1 MEPRR
6 PAAFENGEVTHMQAG
21 IGTEHDLLLQQKK
34 KNVNKKRLDTWLLL
48 LPTLG
53 IFIFFFL
60 LPLFFLFMTSFK
72 NFDAST
78 GVGNEWTLQNYIK
91 FMSDPFY
98 LGVVWRTVKI
108 ALLTTLITIA
118 ISYPVAFQ
126 ISRSKG
132 RARNYL
138 TLLVLSPLL
147 ISMVI
152 RCYGWVILLSNNG
165 VVNNTLLKLGWI
177 DQPLTLLYTELSV
190 VIGMVHVLFP
200 YMVLS
205 IMGSL
210 EKIDPSVIRASQ
222 NLGASSFRTF
232 FSILLPLTLPGVFA
246 GSVMVF
252 SLSVSSFVTPAI
264 LGGPQVKV
272 MSYLTYEQV
281 AVMLNW
287 PYGGAIGFLLILIA
301 TITIIAYSK
310 ILARSEKGVA
320 IQ

>member
-1 MEPRR
+1 
-6 PAAFENGEVTHMQAG
+6 MQAE
-21 IGTEHDLLLQQKK
+21 TAYQEQELLFREKK
-34 KNVNKKRLDTWLLL
+34 KHLTKKKLDYLLLL

-60 LPLFFLFMTSFK
+60 LPLFFLFITSFK
-72 NFDAST
+72 TFDAAS
-78 GVGNEWTLQNYIK
+78 GIGNDWTLQNYIK
-91 FMSDPFY
+91 FITDKFY

-108 ALLTTLITIA
+108 ALITTLAA
-118 ISYPVAFQ
+118 IVISFPVAYQ
-126 ISRSKG
+126 ITKAKG
-132 RARNYL
+132 RIKNYL

-165 VVNNTLLKLGWI
+165 VVNHTLMNFGLI
-177 DQPLTLLYTELSV
+177 DKPLTLLYTEFSV

-210 EKIDPSVIRASQ
+210 ERIDPSVIRASQ
-222 NLGASSFRTF
+222 NLGASSIRTF
-232 FSILLPLTLPGVFA
+232 FSVILPLTLPGIFA

-252 SLSVSSFVTPAI
+252 SLGVSSFVTPAI

-272 MSYLTYEQV
+272 MSFLTYEQV
-281 AVMLNW
+281 GTMLNW
-287 PYGGAIGFLLILIA
+287 PYGSAIGFLLIFIA
-301 TITIIAYSK
+301 TITIIIYSK
-310 ILARSEKGVA
+310 LLTSSKKGVA

>member
-1 MEPRR
+1 
-6 PAAFENGEVTHMQAG
+6 MQAG

-53 IFIFFFL
+53 IFILFFL
-60 LPLFFLFMTSFK
+60 LPLFFLFITSFK

-108 ALLTTLITIA
+108 ALLTTLITIV

>member
-1 MEPRR
+1 
-6 PAAFENGEVTHMQAG
+6 MQAG

-60 LPLFFLFMTSFK
+60 LPLFFLFITSFRS
-72 NFDAST
+72 FDAST

-108 ALLTTLITIA
+108 ALLTTLITIV

-165 VVNNTLLKLGWI
+165 VVNNTLLRLGWI

>member
-1 MEPRR
+1 MQGEKK
-6 PAAFENGEVTHMQAG
+6 AFNE
-21 IGTEHDLLLQQKK
+21 KK
-34 KNVNKKRLDTWLLL
+34 LDYLLLL

-60 LPLFFLFMTSFK
+60 LPLFFLFITSFK
-72 NFDAST
+72 TFDAAS
-78 GVGNEWTLQNYIK
+78 GIGNDWTLQNYIK
-91 FMSDPFY
+91 FITDKFY

-108 ALLTTLITIA
+108 ALITTLAA
-118 ISYPVAFQ
+118 IVISFPVAYQ
-126 ISRSKG
+126 ITKAKG
-132 RARNYL
+132 RIKNYL

-165 VVNNTLLKLGWI
+165 VVNHTLMNFGLI
-177 DQPLTLLYTELSV
+177 DKPLTLLYTEFSV

-210 EKIDPSVIRASQ
+210 DRIDPSVIRASQ
-222 NLGASSFRTF
+222 NLGASSIRTF
-232 FSILLPLTLPGVFA
+232 FSIILPLTLPGIFA

-252 SLSVSSFVTPAI
+252 SLGVSSFVTPAI

-272 MSYLTYEQV
+272 MSFLTYEQV
-281 AVMLNW
+281 GIMLNW
-287 PYGGAIGFLLILIA
+287 PYGSAIGFLLIFIA
-301 TITIIAYSK
+301 TITIIIYSK
-310 ILARSEKGVA
+310 LLTSSKKGVA

>member
-1 MEPRR
+1 
-6 PAAFENGEVTHMQAG
+6 MQAE
-21 IGTEHDLLLQQKK
+21 TAYQEQELLFREKK
-34 KNVNKKRLDTWLLL
+34 KHLTKKKLDYLLLL

-60 LPLFFLFMTSFK
+60 LPLFFLFITSFK
-72 NFDAST
+72 TFDAAS
-78 GVGNEWTLQNYIK
+78 GIGNDWTLQNYIK
-91 FMSDPFY
+91 FITDKFY

-108 ALLTTLITIA
+108 ALITTLAA
-118 ISYPVAFQ
+118 IVISFPVAYQ
-126 ISRSKG
+126 ITKAKG
-132 RARNYL
+132 RIKNYL

-165 VVNNTLLKLGWI
+165 VVNNTLMNFGLI
-177 DQPLTLLYTELSV
+177 DKPLTLLYTEFSV

-210 EKIDPSVIRASQ
+210 ERIDPSVIRASQ
-222 NLGASSFRTF
+222 NLGASSIRTF
-232 FSILLPLTLPGVFA
+232 FSVILPLTLPGIFA

-252 SLSVSSFVTPAI
+252 SLGVSSFVTPAI

-272 MSYLTYEQV
+272 MSFLTYEQV
-281 AVMLNW
+281 GTMLNW
-287 PYGGAIGFLLILIA
+287 PYGSAIGFLLIFIA
-301 TITIIAYSK
+301 TITIIIYSK
-310 ILARSEKGVA
+310 LLTSSKKGVA

>member
-1 MEPRR
+1 
-6 PAAFENGEVTHMQAG
+6 MQAE
-21 IGTEHDLLLQQKK
+21 TAYQEKELLIREKK
-34 KNVNKKRLDTWLLL
+34 KNLTKKKLDYLLLL

-60 LPLFFLFMTSFK
+60 LPLFFLFITSFK
-72 NFDAST
+72 TFDAAS
-78 GVGNEWTLQNYIK
+78 GIGHDWTFQNYLK
-91 FMSDPFY
+91 FISDKFY

-108 ALLTTLITIA
+108 ALITTLAA
-118 ISYPVAFQ
+118 IVISFPVAYQ
-126 ISRSKG
+126 IAKAKG
-132 RARNYL
+132 RIKNYL

-165 VVNNTLLKLGWI
+165 VVNHTLMNLGLI
-177 DQPLTLLYTELSV
+177 DKPLTLLYTEFSV

-210 EKIDPSVIRASQ
+210 ERIDPSVIRASQ
-222 NLGASSFRTF
+222 NLGASSIRTF
-232 FSILLPLTLPGVFA
+232 FSIILPLTLPGIFA

-252 SLSVSSFVTPAI
+252 SLGVSSFVTPAI

-272 MSYLTYEQV
+272 MSFLTYEQV

-287 PYGGAIGFLLILIA
+287 PYGSAIGFLLIFIA
-301 TITIIAYSK
+301 TITIIIYSK
-310 ILARSEKGVA
+310 LLTSSKKGVA

>member
-1 MEPRR
+1 
-6 PAAFENGEVTHMQAG
+6 MQAE
-21 IGTEHDLLLQQKK
+21 TTYQEQELLFREKK
-34 KNVNKKRLDTWLLL
+34 KHLTKKKLDYLLLL

-60 LPLFFLFMTSFK
+60 LPLFFLFITSFK
-72 NFDAST
+72 TFDAAS
-78 GVGNEWTLQNYIK
+78 GIGNDWTLQNYIK
-91 FMSDPFY
+91 FITDKFY

-108 ALLTTLITIA
+108 ALITTLAA
-118 ISYPVAFQ
+118 IVISFPVAYQ
-126 ISRSKG
+126 ITKAKG
-132 RARNYL
+132 RIKNYL

-165 VVNNTLLKLGWI
+165 VVNNTLMNFGLI
-177 DQPLTLLYTELSV
+177 DKPLTLLYTEFSV

-210 EKIDPSVIRASQ
+210 ERIDPSVIRASQ
-222 NLGASSFRTF
+222 NLGASSIRTF
-232 FSILLPLTLPGVFA
+232 FSVILPLTLPGIFA

-252 SLSVSSFVTPAI
+252 SLGVSSFVTPAI

-272 MSYLTYEQV
+272 MSFLTYEQV
-281 AVMLNW
+281 GTMLNW
-287 PYGGAIGFLLILIA
+287 PYGSAIGFLLIFIA
-301 TITIIAYSK
+301 TITIIIYSK
-310 ILARSEKGVA
+310 LLTSSKKGVA

>member
-1 MEPRR
+1 
-6 PAAFENGEVTHMQAG
+6 MQAE
-21 IGTEHDLLLQQKK
+21 TAYQEQELLFREKK
-34 KNVNKKRLDTWLLL
+34 KHLTKKKLDYLLLL

-60 LPLFFLFMTSFK
+60 LPLFFLFITSFK
-72 NFDAST
+72 TFDAAS
-78 GVGNEWTLQNYIK
+78 GIGNEWTLQNYIK
-91 FMSDPFY
+91 FITDKFY

-108 ALLTTLITIA
+108 ALITTLAA
-118 ISYPVAFQ
+118 IVISFPVAYQ
-126 ISRSKG
+126 ITKAKG
-132 RARNYL
+132 RIKNYL

-165 VVNNTLLKLGWI
+165 VVNHTLMKFGLI
-177 DQPLTLLYTELSV
+177 DKPLTLLYTEFSV

-210 EKIDPSVIRASQ
+210 ERIDPSVIRASQ
-222 NLGASSFRTF
+222 NLGASSIRTF
-232 FSILLPLTLPGVFA
+232 FSVILPLTLPGIFA

-252 SLSVSSFVTPAI
+252 SLGVSSFVTPAI

-272 MSYLTYEQV
+272 MSFLTYEQV
-281 AVMLNW
+281 GIMLNW
-287 PYGGAIGFLLILIA
+287 PYGSAIGFLLIFIA
-301 TITIIAYSK
+301 TITIIIYSK
-310 ILARSEKGVA
+310 LLTSSKKGVA

>member
-1 MEPRR
+1 
-6 PAAFENGEVTHMQAG
+6 MQAE
-21 IGTEHDLLLQQKK
+21 TAYQEKELLIKEKK
-34 KNVNKKRLDTWLLL
+34 KNLTKKKLDYLLLL

-60 LPLFFLFMTSFK
+60 LPLFFLFITSFK
-72 NFDAST
+72 TFDAAS
-78 GVGNEWTLQNYIK
+78 GIGHDWTLQNYLK
-91 FMSDPFY
+91 FISDKFY

-108 ALLTTLITIA
+108 ALITTLAA
-118 ISYPVAFQ
+118 IVISFPVAFQ
-126 ISRSKG
+126 ISKAKG
-132 RARNYL
+132 KIKNYL

-165 VVNNTLLKLGWI
+165 VVNNTLMNLGLI
-177 DQPLTLLYTELSV
+177 DKPLTLLYTEFSV

-210 EKIDPSVIRASQ
+210 ERIDPSVIRASQ
-222 NLGASSFRTF
+222 NLGASSIRTF
-232 FSILLPLTLPGVFA
+232 FSITLPLTLPGIFA

-252 SLSVSSFVTPAI
+252 SLGVSSFVTPAI

-272 MSYLTYEQV
+272 MSFLTYEQV

-287 PYGGAIGFLLILIA
+287 PYGSAIGFLLIFIA
-301 TITIIAYSK
+301 TITIIIYSK
-310 ILARSEKGVA
+310 LLTSSKKGVA

>member
-1 MEPRR
+1 
-6 PAAFENGEVTHMQAG
+6 MQAE
-21 IGTEHDLLLQQKK
+21 TAYQEKELLIREKKRNLTKK
-34 KNVNKKRLDTWLLL
+34 KLDYLLLL

-60 LPLFFLFMTSFK
+60 LPLFFLFITSFK
-72 NFDAST
+72 TFDAAS
-78 GVGNEWTLQNYIK
+78 GIGHDWTIQNYLK
-91 FMSDPFY
+91 FISDKFY

-108 ALLTTLITIA
+108 ALITTLAA
-118 ISYPVAFQ
+118 IIISFPVAYQ
-126 ISRSKG
+126 ITKAKG
-132 RARNYL
+132 RIKNYL

-165 VVNNTLLKLGWI
+165 VVNNTLIKFGLI
-177 DQPLTLLYTELSV
+177 DKPLTLLYTEFSV

-210 EKIDPSVIRASQ
+210 ERIDPSVIRASQ
-222 NLGASSFRTF
+222 NLGASSIRTF
-232 FSILLPLTLPGVFA
+232 FSIILPLTLPGIFA

-252 SLSVSSFVTPAI
+252 SLGVSSFVTPAI

-272 MSYLTYEQV
+272 MSFLTYEQV
-281 AVMLNW
+281 AVLLNW
-287 PYGGAIGFLLILIA
+287 PYGSAIGFLLIFIA
-301 TITIIAYSK
+301 TITIIIYSK
-310 ILARSEKGVA
+310 LLTSSKKGVA

>member
-1 MEPRR
+1 
-6 PAAFENGEVTHMQAG
+6 MQAE
-21 IGTEHDLLLQQKK
+21 TAYQEKELLIREKK
-34 KNVNKKRLDTWLLL
+34 KHLTKKRIDYLLLL

-60 LPLFFLFMTSFK
+60 LPLFFLFITSFK
-72 NFDAST
+72 TFDAAS
-78 GVGNEWTLQNYIK
+78 GIGHDWTLQNYLK
-91 FMSDPFY
+91 FISDKFY

-108 ALLTTLITIA
+108 ALITTLSA
-118 ISYPVAFQ
+118 IVISFPVAYQ
-126 ISRSKG
+126 ITKAKG
-132 RARNYL
+132 KIKNYL

-165 VVNNTLLKLGWI
+165 VVNNALMNLGLI
-177 DQPLTLLYTELSV
+177 DKPLTLLYTEFSV

-210 EKIDPSVIRASQ
+210 ERIDPSVIRASQ
-222 NLGASSFRTF
+222 NLGASSIRTF
-232 FSILLPLTLPGVFA
+232 FSIILPLTLPGIFA

-252 SLSVSSFVTPAI
+252 SLGVSSFVTPAI

-272 MSYLTYEQV
+272 MSFLTYEQV

-287 PYGGAIGFLLILIA
+287 PYGSAIGFLLIFIA
-301 TITIIAYSK
+301 TITIIIYSK
-310 ILARSEKGVA
+310 LLTSSKKGVA

>member
-1 MEPRR
+1 
-6 PAAFENGEVTHMQAG
+6 
-21 IGTEHDLLLQQKK
+21 K
-34 KNVNKKRLDTWLLL
+34 
-48 LPTLG
+48 
-53 IFIFFFL
+53 
-60 LPLFFLFMTSFK
+60 S
-72 NFDAST
+72 FDAST
-78 GVGNEWTLQNYIK
+78 GVGDEWTLQNYIK

-108 ALLTTLITIA
+108 ALLTTLITIV

>member
-1 MEPRR
+1 
-6 PAAFENGEVTHMQAG
+6 MQAG

-34 KNVNKKRLDTWLLL
+34 KNMNKKRLDTWLLL

-60 LPLFFLFMTSFK
+60 LPLFFLFITSFK

-108 ALLTTLITIA
+108 ALLTTLITIV

-165 VVNNTLLKLGWI
+165 VVNNTLLKLDWI

>member
-1 MEPRR
+1 
-6 PAAFENGEVTHMQAG
+6 MQAE
-21 IGTEHDLLLQQKK
+21 TAYQEQELLFREKK
-34 KNVNKKRLDTWLLL
+34 KNLTKKKLDYMLLL

-60 LPLFFLFMTSFK
+60 LPLFFLFITSFK
-72 NFDAST
+72 TFDAAS
-78 GVGNEWTLQNYIK
+78 GIGNDWTLQNYIK
-91 FMSDPFY
+91 FITDKFY

-108 ALLTTLITIA
+108 ALITTLTA
-118 ISYPVAFQ
+118 IVISFPVAYQ
-126 ISRSKG
+126 ITKAKG
-132 RARNYL
+132 RIKNYL

-165 VVNNTLLKLGWI
+165 VVNNVLMNFGLINK
-177 DQPLTLLYTELSV
+177 PLTLLYTEFSV

-210 EKIDPSVIRASQ
+210 ERIDPSVIRASQ

-232 FSILLPLTLPGVFA
+232 FSVILPLTLPGIFA

-252 SLSVSSFVTPAI
+252 SLGVSSFVTPAI

-272 MSYLTYEQV
+272 MSFLTYEQV
-281 AVMLNW
+281 GIMLNW
-287 PYGGAIGFLLILIA
+287 PYGSAIGFLLIFIA
-301 TITIIAYSK
+301 TITIIIYSK
-310 ILARSEKGVA
+310 LLTSSKKGVA

>member
-1 MEPRR
+1 
-6 PAAFENGEVTHMQAG
+6 MQAE
-21 IGTEHDLLLQQKK
+21 TAYQEQELLFREKK
-34 KNVNKKRLDTWLLL
+34 KNLTKKKLDYMLLL

-60 LPLFFLFMTSFK
+60 LPLFFLFITSFK
-72 NFDAST
+72 TFDAAS
-78 GVGNEWTLQNYIK
+78 GIGNDWTLQNYIK
-91 FMSDPFY
+91 FITDKFY

-108 ALLTTLITIA
+108 ALITTLAA
-118 ISYPVAFQ
+118 IVISFPVAYQ
-126 ISRSKG
+126 ITKAKG
-132 RARNYL
+132 RIKNYL

-165 VVNNTLLKLGWI
+165 VVNHTLMNFGLI
-177 DQPLTLLYTELSV
+177 DKPLTLLYTEFSV

-210 EKIDPSVIRASQ
+210 ERIDPSVIRASQ
-222 NLGASSFRTF
+222 NLGASSIRTF
-232 FSILLPLTLPGVFA
+232 FSVILPLTLPGIFA

-252 SLSVSSFVTPAI
+252 SLGVSSFVTPAI

-272 MSYLTYEQV
+272 MSFLTYEQV
-281 AVMLNW
+281 GTMLNW
-287 PYGGAIGFLLILIA
+287 PYGSAIGFLLIFIA
-301 TITIIAYSK
+301 TITIIIYSK
-310 ILARSEKGVA
+310 LLTSSKKGVA

>member
-1 MEPRR
+1 
-6 PAAFENGEVTHMQAG
+6 MQAG

-60 LPLFFLFMTSFK
+60 LPLFFLFITSFK
-72 NFDAST
+72 SFDAST

-108 ALLTTLITIA
+108 ALLTTLITIV

-126 ISRSKG
+126 ISKSKG

-232 FSILLPLTLPGVFA
+232 VSILLPLTLPGVFA

>member
-1 MEPRR
+1 
-6 PAAFENGEVTHMQAG
+6 MQAE

-34 KNVNKKRLDTWLLL
+34 KNMNKKRLDTWLLL

-108 ALLTTLITIA
+108 ALLTTLITII

-165 VVNNTLLKLGWI
+165 VVNTTLLKMGWI

>member
-1 MEPRR
+1 
-6 PAAFENGEVTHMQAG
+6 MQAE
-21 IGTEHDLLLQQKK
+21 TAYQEQELLFREKK
-34 KNVNKKRLDTWLLL
+34 KHLTKKKLDYLLLL

-60 LPLFFLFMTSFK
+60 LPLFFLFITSFK
-72 NFDAST
+72 TFDAAS
-78 GVGNEWTLQNYIK
+78 GIGNDWTLQNYIK
-91 FMSDPFY
+91 FITDKFY

-108 ALLTTLITIA
+108 ALITTLAA
-118 ISYPVAFQ
+118 IVISFPVAYQ
-126 ISRSKG
+126 ITKAKG
-132 RARNYL
+132 RIKNYL

-165 VVNNTLLKLGWI
+165 VVNHTLMNFGLI
-177 DQPLTLLYTELSV
+177 DKPLTLLYTEFSV

-210 EKIDPSVIRASQ
+210 ERIDPSVIRASQ
-222 NLGASSFRTF
+222 NLGASSIRTF
-232 FSILLPLTLPGVFA
+232 FSVILPLTLPGIFA

-252 SLSVSSFVTPAI
+252 SLGVSSFVTPAI

-272 MSYLTYEQV
+272 MSFLTYEQV
-281 AVMLNW
+281 GIMLNW
-287 PYGGAIGFLLILIA
+287 PYGSAIGFLLIFIA
-301 TITIIAYSK
+301 TITIIIYSK
-310 ILARSEKGVA
+310 LLTSSKKGVA

>member
-1 MEPRR
+1 
-6 PAAFENGEVTHMQAG
+6 MQAG

-34 KNVNKKRLDTWLLL
+34 KNLIKKRIDAWLLL

-60 LPLFFLFMTSFK
+60 LPLFFLFITSFK
-72 NFDAST
+72 TFDAST
-78 GVGNEWTLQNYIK
+78 GIGNEWTLQNYIK

-108 ALLTTLITIA
+108 ALLTTLITII

-126 ISRSKG
+126 ISKSKG
-132 RARNYL
+132 RARNYF

-152 RCYGWVILLSNNG
+152 RCYGWVILLNNNG

-205 IMGSL
+205 IIGSL

-264 LGGPQVKV
+264 LGGPQVKL

-310 ILARSEKGVA
+310 ILAKSEKGVA

>member
-1 MEPRR
+1 
-6 PAAFENGEVTHMQAG
+6 MQAE
-21 IGTEHDLLLQQKK
+21 TTYQEQELLIKQKK
-34 KNVNKKRLDTWLLL
+34 KNLIKKKLDYMLLL

-53 IFIFFFL
+53 IFLFFFL
-60 LPLFFLFMTSFK
+60 LPLFFLFITSFK
-72 NFDAST
+72 TFDASS
-78 GVGNEWTLQNYIK
+78 GIGNDWTLQNYIK
-91 FMSDPFY
+91 FLSEKSY
-98 LGVVWRTVKI
+98 LVVIWRTIKI
-108 ALLTTLITIA
+108 ALLTTLVA
-118 ISYPVAFQ
+118 IVISFPVAYQ
-126 ISRSKG
+126 ISKAKG
-132 RARNYL
+132 RIKNYL

-152 RCYGWVILLSNNG
+152 RCYGWVILLNNNG
-165 VVNNTLLKLGWI
+165 VINNTLLQFGLI
-177 DQPLTLLYTELSV
+177 DRPLTLLYTEFSV

-210 EKIDPSVIRASQ
+210 ERIDPSVIRASQ
-222 NLGASSFRTF
+222 NLGASPLRTF
-232 FSILLPLTLPGVFA
+232 FSIVLPLTLPGIFA

-252 SLSVSSFVTPAI
+252 SLGVSSFVTPSI

-287 PYGGAIGFLLILIA
+287 PYGSAIGFLLILIA

-310 ILARSEKGVA
+310 LLMNSKKGVA

>member
-1 MEPRR
+1 
-6 PAAFENGEVTHMQAG
+6 MQAG

-60 LPLFFLFMTSFK
+60 LPLFFLFITSFK
-72 NFDAST
+72 SFDAST

-108 ALLTTLITIA
+108 ALLTTLITIV

-126 ISRSKG
+126 ITRSKG

>member
-1 MEPRR
+1 
-6 PAAFENGEVTHMQAG
+6 MQAE
-21 IGTEHDLLLQQKK
+21 TAYQEQELLFREKK
-34 KNVNKKRLDTWLLL
+34 KHLTKKKLDYLLLL

-60 LPLFFLFMTSFK
+60 LPLFFLFITSFK
-72 NFDAST
+72 TFDAAS
-78 GVGNEWTLQNYIK
+78 GIGNDWTLQNYIK
-91 FMSDPFY
+91 FITDKFY
-98 LGVVWRTVKI
+98 LGVVWRTFKI
-108 ALLTTLITIA
+108 ALITTLAA
-118 ISYPVAFQ
+118 IVISFPVAYQ
-126 ISRSKG
+126 ITKAKG
-132 RARNYL
+132 RIKNYL

-165 VVNNTLLKLGWI
+165 VVNHTLMKFGLI
-177 DQPLTLLYTELSV
+177 DKPLTLLYTEFSV

-210 EKIDPSVIRASQ
+210 ERIDPSVIRASQ
-222 NLGASSFRTF
+222 NLGASSIRTF
-232 FSILLPLTLPGVFA
+232 FSVILPLTLPGIFA

-252 SLSVSSFVTPAI
+252 SLGVSSFVTPAI

-272 MSYLTYEQV
+272 MSFLTYEQV
-281 AVMLNW
+281 GIMLNW
-287 PYGGAIGFLLILIA
+287 PYGSAIGFLLIFIA
-301 TITIIAYSK
+301 TFTIIIYSK
-310 ILARSEKGVA
+310 LLTSSKKGVA

>member
-1 MEPRR
+1 
-6 PAAFENGEVTHMQAG
+6 MQAG

-34 KNVNKKRLDTWLLL
+34 KNMNKKRLDTWLLL

-108 ALLTTLITIA
+108 ALLTTLITII

-165 VVNNTLLKLGWI
+165 VVNTTLLKMGWI

-252 SLSVSSFVTPAI
+252 SFSVSSFVTPAI
-264 LGGPQVKV
+264 LGGPQV
-272 MSYLTYEQV
+272 
-281 AVMLNW
+281 
-287 PYGGAIGFLLILIA
+287 
-301 TITIIAYSK
+301 
-310 ILARSEKGVA
+310 
-320 IQ
+320 

>member
-1 MEPRR
+1 
-6 PAAFENGEVTHMQAG
+6 MQAG

>member
-1 MEPRR
+1 
-6 PAAFENGEVTHMQAG
+6 MQAE
-21 IGTEHDLLLQQKK
+21 TAYQEQELLFREKK
-34 KNVNKKRLDTWLLL
+34 KHLTKKKLDYLLLL

-60 LPLFFLFMTSFK
+60 LPLFFLFITSFK
-72 NFDAST
+72 TFDAAS
-78 GVGNEWTLQNYIK
+78 GIGNDWTLQNYIK
-91 FMSDPFY
+91 FITDKFY

-108 ALLTTLITIA
+108 ALITTLAA
-118 ISYPVAFQ
+118 IVISFPVAYQ
-126 ISRSKG
+126 ITKAKG
-132 RARNYL
+132 RIKNYL

-165 VVNNTLLKLGWI
+165 VVNHTLMKFGLI
-177 DQPLTLLYTELSV
+177 DKPLTLLYTEFSV

-210 EKIDPSVIRASQ
+210 ERIDPSVIRASQ
-222 NLGASSFRTF
+222 NLGASSIRTF
-232 FSILLPLTLPGVFA
+232 FSVILPLTLPGIFA

-252 SLSVSSFVTPAI
+252 SLGVSSFVTPAI

-272 MSYLTYEQV
+272 MSFLTYEQV
-281 AVMLNW
+281 GIMLNW
-287 PYGGAIGFLLILIA
+287 PYGSAIGFLLIFIA
-301 TITIIAYSK
+301 TITIIIYSK
-310 ILARSEKGVA
+310 LLTSSKKGVA

>member
-1 MEPRR
+1 
-6 PAAFENGEVTHMQAG
+6 MQAG
-21 IGTEHDLLLQQKK
+21 IGTEHDVMLQQKQ
-34 KNVNKKRLDTWLLL
+34 KNLIRKRLDTWLLL

-72 NFDAST
+72 TFDAST
-78 GVGNEWTLQNYIK
+78 GIGNEWTLQNYIK
-91 FMSDPFY
+91 FMTDAFY

-108 ALLTTLITIA
+108 ALLTTVITII

-126 ISRSKG
+126 ISQSKG

-165 VVNNTLLKLGWI
+165 VINNSLIKLGWI

-222 NLGASSFRTF
+222 NLGASSIRTF

-301 TITIIAYSK
+301 TITIVIYSK